1 MCRFFKISSWRVN
14 NHSFN
19 YEPSLPNNHIKEEEI
34 RCKSRIF
41 NAKNI
46 YIENMKLH
54 YRATLMYNQ
63 IL

>member
-1 MCRFFKISSWRVN
+1 MCRFFKVWSWRVN

-19 YEPSLPNNHIKEEEI
+19 FVPSLLNNHIKEEEI
-34 RCKSRIF
+34 RYKSRIF
-41 NAKNI
+41 NAEKI

-54 YRATLMYNQ
+54 YRATLMHNQ